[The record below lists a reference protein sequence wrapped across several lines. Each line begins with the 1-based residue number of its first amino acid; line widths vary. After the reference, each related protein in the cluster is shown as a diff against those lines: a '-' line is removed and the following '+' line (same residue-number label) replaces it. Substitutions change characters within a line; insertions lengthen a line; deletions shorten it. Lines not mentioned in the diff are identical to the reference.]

1 MKGSKKFVGIVTNMK
16 RNERAAS
23 DRTGAKKRWIA
34 LKARVRNGIGP
45 KCTVPSSKTV
55 TGSLNANEI
64 LFSKIHL

>member
-1 MKGSKKFVGIVTNMK
+1 MKGSKKFVGIVMNMK

-23 DRTGAKKRWIA
+23 DRNGAKKCRIA

-45 KCTVPSSKTV
+45 KCTVTSSKTV
-55 TGSLNANEI
+55 TGSSNANEI